1 LSDETHE
8 FVLAIYGGRP
18 GSGFSRVLTG
28 GAARFGG
35 CEDPRVDSAFLV
47 SASLRKVLAQL
58 WKRMTKVRRA
68 TGVLKELLVTQNKC

>member
-18 GSGFSRVLTG
+18 GSGFSRVPTG

-35 CEDPRVDSAFLV
+35 HEDPRVDLALLV
-47 SASLRKVLAQL
+47 PVSLRKVLACLRGRLMKARQ
-58 WKRMTKVRRA
+58 A
-68 TGVLKELLVTQNKC
+68 SG